1 MYETQSSGERIR
13 AAVMGGREGG
23 ADLKPEGQRR
33 TEGDSLAAQSRGHVP
48 GAPAHTGAGRTHR
61 ILGPALDLLN

>member
-1 MYETQSSGERIR
+1 MYETRSSGERIR
-13 AAVMGGREGG
+13 AAVMGGGEGG

-33 TEGDSLAAQSRGHVP
+33 TEGDSPAAQSRGHVP
-48 GAPAHTGAGRTHR
+48 GAPAHTGAGWTHR